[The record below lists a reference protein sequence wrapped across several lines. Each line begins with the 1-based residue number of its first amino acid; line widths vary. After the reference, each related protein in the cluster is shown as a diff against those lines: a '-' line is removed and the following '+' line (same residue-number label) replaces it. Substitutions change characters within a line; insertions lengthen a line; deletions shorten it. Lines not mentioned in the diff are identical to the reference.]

1 MDFQWPW
8 FWFVLLSTKRN
19 INVTVI
25 RYRCSVAPF
34 FENSVMT
41 ITIHFVTDCLLTN
54 VREKN
59 QGAEHNLDTLATN
72 MSSAAIGM
80 EDGFI

>member
-1 MDFQWPW
+1 
-8 FWFVLLSTKRN
+8 
-19 INVTVI
+19 
-25 RYRCSVAPF
+25 
-34 FENSVMT
+34 MT

-59 QGAEHNLDTLATN
+59 QDAAHNLDTLATN
-72 MSSAAIGM
+72 MTSAAIGM